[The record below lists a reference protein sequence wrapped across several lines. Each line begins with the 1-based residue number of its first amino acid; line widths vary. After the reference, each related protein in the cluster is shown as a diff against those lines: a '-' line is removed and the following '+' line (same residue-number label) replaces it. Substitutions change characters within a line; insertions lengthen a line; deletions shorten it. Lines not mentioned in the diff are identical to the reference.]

1 MLIMGKI
8 SVVSLALILFAG
20 WVGSQPLLMDHSA
33 RRKHRLRRQENLKQ
47 LKSELDLTA
56 EQQERLRTVVTKCRR
71 AEIEKRAD
79 LQTARLDL
87 MEMLGEAE
95 PNRAEVGAKVK
106 QIGEIRTAMALA
118 RVDATLEA
126 MELLTSDQR
135 AKFRSLGLPARLL
148 LPGRK
153 MKAHPY

>member
-1 MLIMGKI
+1 MSRLFAIAL
-8 SVVSLALILFAG
+8 SLILLAG
-20 WVGSQPLLMDHSA
+20 WVGSQPFRSGRGERCERRFGRRERLTQLSA
-33 RRKHRLRRQENLKQ
+33 
-47 LKSELDLTA
+47 ELDLTA

-95 PNRAEVGAKVK
+95 PNRAEIGAKVK
-106 QIGEIRTAMALA
+106 QIGEIRTAVALA
-118 RVDATLEA
+118 RVDATLET
-126 MELLTSDQR
+126 MELLTSEQR

-148 LPGRK
+148 LPRRK